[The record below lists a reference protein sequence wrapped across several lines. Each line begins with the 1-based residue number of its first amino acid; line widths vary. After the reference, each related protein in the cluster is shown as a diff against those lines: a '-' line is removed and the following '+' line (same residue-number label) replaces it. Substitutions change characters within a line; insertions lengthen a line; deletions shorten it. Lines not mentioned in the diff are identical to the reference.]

1 MPLFDKKLIRFTQM
15 MMSEADAE
23 TRAAESEIREARET
37 ARAEAEDQVLQESYQ
52 YIKTEVARLRTE
64 SGRRISRQMQ
74 ENRKK
79 LYLRREEM
87 AGEVFEVVRG
97 KLRAYVET
105 PAYEARLRA
114 LLAGAMER
122 VGQVTRLTVFLR
134 KQDMKYGPKLAAA
147 AGKVQLALE
156 EGDFLLGG
164 LTIESEEKKLRVDA
178 TFDTALEELSGHFA
192 EQFGLSLAD

>member
-1 MPLFDKKLIRFTQM
+1 MPLLNEKLMRFTQM
-15 MMSEADAE
+15 MMSEANAE
-23 TRAAESEIREARET
+23 TQAAESEIREAREK

-52 YIKTEVARLRTE
+52 YIKSEVARLRTE

-87 AGEVFEVVRG
+87 AGEVFEEVRG

-105 PAYEARLRA
+105 PAYEARLRT
-114 LLAGAMER
+114 LLAEAMER
-122 VGQVTRLTVFLR
+122 IGQVTRLTVFLR
-134 KQDMKYGPKLAAA
+134 KADMKYGAGLAAA
-147 AGKVQLALE
+147 AGKVRLSVE

-164 LTIESEEKKLRVDA
+164 LTVESEEKKLRVDA

>member
-1 MPLFDKKLIRFTQM
+1 MPLFDEKLMHFTQM
-15 MMSEADAE
+15 MMSEARAE
-23 TRAAESEIREARET
+23 TQAAESEIRAARET

-64 SGRRISRQMQ
+64 SGRSISRQMQ

-87 AGEVFEVVRG
+87 AGEVFEEVRSR
-97 KLRAYVET
+97 LRAYVET
-105 PAYEARLRA
+105 PAYEARLRS
-114 LLAGAMER
+114 LLAEAMER
-122 VGQVTRLTVFLR
+122 IGPAAQLTVFLR
-134 KQDMKYGPKLAAA
+134 KADMKYGPGLTAA
-147 AGKVQLALE
+147 AGKIRLTVK

-164 LTIESEEKKLRVDA
+164 LTAESEEKKLRVDA